1 MAKTCKTV
9 FKEEKMA
16 QKAKIGKKGQKMD
29 QKWQKLAFFIDFS
42 IFFQISIT
50 FQKIFAES
58 SLTPIM
64 KDFVPLF
71 QVKQSVKSYLQ
82 PNLQNLLSKMGQISK
97 NCNKLQKISKCHKKS
112 KKFQNW

>member
-1 MAKTCKTV
+1 
-9 FKEEKMA
+9 MA
-16 QKAKIGKKGQKMD
+16 QKAKIAKKGQKMD

-50 FQKIFAES
+50 FRKIFAES

-112 KKFQNW
+112 KKFQNWSKT